1 MNVHSLSCFAMSTK
15 HSAPMLDRRQQILEA
30 AMLCFAKRG
39 FHQTSMHDISAE
51 AGISVGLDLS
61 LLQEQGGGDRRAR
74 GRAQERHRR
83 ACSNAPDRRRRF
95 SRRWKFF
102 SLLIVAS
109 SRRRSSPLSWSI
121 CSLKRAAI
129 RKWRRWC
136 EASSKTKTDGVAG
149 LIARS
154 PEGRRLAP
162 WLDPREIAEMIFA
175 LHDGAMMRSVFR
187 APGSS
192 IARQRERQL
201 NVARTLWRLLFS
213 RTSHA
218 NGHN

>member
-1 MNVHSLSCFAMSTK
+1 MNVHSLFASNVHKTLQTP
-15 HSAPMLDRRQQILEA
+15 SLIAAQQILEA
-30 AMLCFAKRG
+30 AMLCFAKCG

-51 AGISVGLDLS
+51 AGISVGLIYRYFKNKEEVIAALAAEHKKDIADLIERAGQAPT
-61 LLQEQGGGDRRAR
+61 LLEAM
-74 GRAQERHRR
+74 EILFTSH
-83 ACSNAPDRRRRF
+83 CCEH
-95 SRRWKFF
+95 
-102 SLLIVAS
+102 
-109 SRRRSSPLSWSI
+109 SPQIISAFVVDLF
-121 CSLKRAAI
+121 A
-129 RKWRRWC
+129 
-136 EASSKTKTDGVAG
+136 EASRNPRVAKVVRNVSKTKADGVAD

-187 APGSS
+187 ASSSS